1 MLKNPTHSPSATSC
15 SSGYA
20 TPSRRN
26 TAILRD
32 LLDSRADNTQ
42 YHPLARSPQRQD
54 ASEPLI
60 PTPPKVP
67 PPAPQFLTKSSSKK
81 RAPNTPL
88 HSDTTRRYQ
97 EAYDEMH
104 DILSALHVAQVDL
117 PGNPWRQVKC
127 WDHLKYFW
135 KHMCRAIYVCIVPAS
150 SRHFGKSGDELDDGT
165 EYETDSEG
173 APHEREL
180 RSRCL
185 VLPTSFWREWWDLLL
200 LALIVYSAFMV
211 PLRVCFSADAT
222 GYWLGFEI
230 IISIIF
236 VLDIV
241 ANFNT
246 VFFDPIKGKW
256 VLSRRRIAKRYAE
269 SWLWL
274 DLPGSVP
281 VELIDIA
288 WHGAAGHAGALGLL
302 RMLRLFRLL
311 RLLRLLKIDEYVEV
325 LENATDMNLR
335 FTRIIFMVLKVMFLA
350 HVLGCFWFGMHLIN
364 SGDPEVPT
372 WARVYDDGRAVQDD
386 TPLEV
391 QYIYSIYWAVTT
403 LTTVGYGDVVPVND
417 SERIFGVGSMLVS
430 ALVFGYM
437 MSNMSSLVAA
447 MDRTQAIVEEKVRLH
462 PGLRDA
468 SAPIPRAPTPR
479 SPLSGPCPKQSLLPS
494 RPALPFP
501 TPPSPRLLPH
511 ASFPTPPSP
520 RHPRSPLQFDQVKE
534 YVTWRSLPRGLA
546 VRFKKHYK
554 FYYQKK
560 SAFDELAL
568 LDGLS
573 PSLRNE
579 VTSFVLRMTLGSLP
593 LFKDLTPE
601 FQMDVFPLIR
611 NVSYLK
617 GEVVFKRGEPSRAL
631 FFLLSGEVLVYS
643 SACVMP
649 IARYTPTAEITL
661 MRDST
666 NVEVMRTIFNGCL
679 GESVLTGRRRSVT
692 MVAAG
697 PTEMLL
703 LTKQGILDLFD
714 KNYKSA
720 SSLVEMVKVTLDK
733 KDRLSMV
740 VMRFMISMQHR
751 GSTSWAALIVQK
763 RWRKF
768 LKISLFQ
775 GGSIMARY
783 AAGATVPS
791 PYVSSPWTQV
801 RTQDTSERRETTTAE
816 ENGKAGSFESPREPP
831 VWGDI
836 RKARSPVADSREK
849 LPTVPTAATLAAIQ
863 QAEARV
869 SALLAELKAG
879 LAAGSGNTVSQP
891 EDSPT
896 SPRRTLISPPSPSRS
911 SSTKSP

>member
-1 MLKNPTHSPSATSC
+1 
-15 SSGYA
+15 
-20 TPSRRN
+20 
-26 TAILRD
+26 
-32 LLDSRADNTQ
+32 
-42 YHPLARSPQRQD
+42 
-54 ASEPLI
+54 
-60 PTPPKVP
+60 
-67 PPAPQFLTKSSSKK
+67 
-81 RAPNTPL
+81 
-88 HSDTTRRYQ
+88 
-97 EAYDEMH
+97 MH

-127 WDHLKYFW
+127 WDHLGYFW

-150 SRHFGKSGDELDDGT
+150 SRQFGKSSDELDDGT

-200 LALIVYSAFMV
+200 LALIMYSAFTV

-256 VLSRRRIAKRYAE
+256 VLSRRRIAKRYSE

-281 VELIDIA
+281 VELIDVA
-288 WHGAAGHAGALGLL
+288 WYGAAGHSGALGLL

-335 FTRIIFMVLKVMFLA
+335 FTRIIFMVLKVLFLA
-350 HVLGCFWFGMHLIN
+350 HVLGCFWFGMHMIN

-417 SERIFGVGSMLVS
+417 SERTFGVGSMLVS

-462 PGLRDA
+462 PGQRAA
-468 SAPIPRAPTPR
+468 SCPDSPCPAPRPPAPCPPLLSRASHRLVPLAPT
-479 SPLSGPCPKQSLLPS
+479 
-494 RPALPFP
+494 
-501 TPPSPRLLPH
+501 PRLLPH

-520 RHPRSPLQFDQVKE
+520 RLLPHVVLGLPFQFDQVKE

-579 VTSFVLRMTLGSLP
+579 VTSFVLRMTLGNLP

-611 NVSYLK
+611 NVSYVK

-631 FFLLSGEVLVYS
+631 FFLLSGEVLVYT
-643 SACVMP
+643 SACVVP
-649 IARYTPTAEITL
+649 IAKYTPTAEITL
-661 MRDST
+661 MRDSS
-666 NVEVMRTIFNGCL
+666 NVEVMRTVFNGCL

-692 MVAAG
+692 MVASG

-720 SSLVEMVKVTLDK
+720 RSLVEMVKVTMDK

-740 VMRFMISMQHR
+740 MMRFMISMQHR

-775 GGSIMARY
+775 GGSIMARC
-783 AAGATVPS
+783 AAGSTVPS
-791 PYVSSPWTQV
+791 SYVSSPWTQV
-801 RTQDTSERRETTTAE
+801 RTQDESETRETTTAE
-816 ENGKAGSFESPREPP
+816 ENGKVGPFESPIESPI
-831 VWGDI
+831 WGDI

-849 LPTVPTAATLAAIQ
+849 TVPTAATLAAIQ

-879 LAAGSGNTVSQP
+879 LAAGPGNAASLP

-896 SPRRTLISPPSPSRS
+896 SPRRILISPPSPSRS
-911 SSTKSP
+911 SSTKPP

>member
-1 MLKNPTHSPSATSC
+1 MPQSPSATSS

-26 TAILRD
+26 SAILRD

-60 PTPPKVP
+60 PSPPKVP

-88 HSDTTRRYQ
+88 HNDTTRRYQ

-127 WDHLKYFW
+127 WDHLGYFW
-135 KHMCRAIYVCIVPAS
+135 KHMFRAIYVCIVPAS
-150 SRHFGKSGDELDDGT
+150 SRQFGKSSDELDDGT

-200 LALIVYSAFMV
+200 LALIMYSAFTV

-256 VLSRRRIAKRYAE
+256 VLSRRRIAKRYSE

-281 VELIDIA
+281 VELIDVA
-288 WHGAAGHAGALGLL
+288 WYGAAGHSGALGLL

-335 FTRIIFMVLKVMFLA
+335 FTRIIFMVLKVLFLA
-350 HVLGCFWFGMHLIN
+350 HVLGCFWFGMHMIN

-417 SERIFGVGSMLVS
+417 SERTFGVGSMLVS

-447 MDRTQAIVEEKVRLH
+447 MDRTQAIVEEK
-462 PGLRDA
+462 
-468 SAPIPRAPTPR
+468 
-479 SPLSGPCPKQSLLPS
+479 
-494 RPALPFP
+494 
-501 TPPSPRLLPH
+501 
-511 ASFPTPPSP
+511 
-520 RHPRSPLQFDQVKE
+520 FDQVKE
-534 YVTWRSLPRGLA
+534 GLA

-579 VTSFVLRMTLGSLP
+579 VTSFVLRMTLGNLP

-611 NVSYLK
+611 NVSYVK

-631 FFLLSGEVLVYS
+631 FFLLSGEVLVYT
-643 SACVMP
+643 SACVVP
-649 IARYTPTAEITL
+649 IAKYTPIAEITL
-661 MRDST
+661 MRDSS
-666 NVEVMRTIFNGCL
+666 NVEVMRTVFNGCL

-692 MVAAG
+692 MVASG

-720 SSLVEMVKVTLDK
+720 RSLVEMVKVTMDK

-740 VMRFMISMQHR
+740 MMRFMISMQHR

-775 GGSIMARY
+775 GGSIMARC
-783 AAGATVPS
+783 AAGSTVPS
-791 PYVSSPWTQV
+791 SYVSSPWTQV
-801 RTQDTSERRETTTAE
+801 RRQDESETRETTTAE
-816 ENGKAGSFESPREPP
+816 ENGKVGPFESPIESPI
-831 VWGDI
+831 WGDI

-849 LPTVPTAATLAAIQ
+849 MPTMPTAATLAAIQ

-879 LAAGSGNTVSQP
+879 LAAGPGNAASQP

-896 SPRRTLISPPSPSRS
+896 SPRRILISPPSPSRS
-911 SSTKSP
+911 SSTKPL

>member
-649 IARYTPTAEITL
+649 IAKYTPTAEITL

>member
-430 ALVFGYM
+430 ALDFGYM

-649 IARYTPTAEITL
+649 IAKYTPTAEITL

-666 NVEVMRTIFNGCL
+666 NVEVMRTVFNGCL

>member
-372 WARVYDDGRAVQDD
+372 WARVYDGGRAVQDD

-511 ASFPTPPSP
+511 VI
-520 RHPRSPLQFDQVKE
+520 LG
-534 YVTWRSLPRGLA
+534 LP
-546 VRFKKHYK
+546 
-554 FYYQKK
+554 
-560 SAFDELAL
+560 
-568 LDGLS
+568 
-573 PSLRNE
+573 
-579 VTSFVLRMTLGSLP
+579 
-593 LFKDLTPE
+593 
-601 FQMDVFPLIR
+601 
-611 NVSYLK
+611 
-617 GEVVFKRGEPSRAL
+617 
-631 FFLLSGEVLVYS
+631 
-643 SACVMP
+643 
-649 IARYTPTAEITL
+649 
-661 MRDST
+661 
-666 NVEVMRTIFNGCL
+666 
-679 GESVLTGRRRSVT
+679 
-692 MVAAG
+692 
-697 PTEMLL
+697 
-703 LTKQGILDLFD
+703 
-714 KNYKSA
+714 
-720 SSLVEMVKVTLDK
+720 
-733 KDRLSMV
+733 
-740 VMRFMISMQHR
+740 
-751 GSTSWAALIVQK
+751 
-763 RWRKF
+763 
-768 LKISLFQ
+768 
-775 GGSIMARY
+775 
-783 AAGATVPS
+783 
-791 PYVSSPWTQV
+791 
-801 RTQDTSERRETTTAE
+801 
-816 ENGKAGSFESPREPP
+816 
-831 VWGDI
+831 
-836 RKARSPVADSREK
+836 
-849 LPTVPTAATLAAIQ
+849 
-863 QAEARV
+863 
-869 SALLAELKAG
+869 
-879 LAAGSGNTVSQP
+879 
-891 EDSPT
+891 
-896 SPRRTLISPPSPSRS
+896 S
-911 SSTKSP
+911 SSTK

>member
-1 MLKNPTHSPSATSC
+1 MAQSPSATSS

-26 TAILRD
+26 SAILRD

-60 PTPPKVP
+60 PSPPKVP

-127 WDHLKYFW
+127 WDHLGYFW

-150 SRHFGKSGDELDDGT
+150 SRQFGKSSDELDDGT

-200 LALIVYSAFMV
+200 LALIMYSAFTV

-256 VLSRRRIAKRYAE
+256 VLSRRRIAKRYSE

-281 VELIDIA
+281 VELIDVA
-288 WHGAAGHAGALGLL
+288 WYGAAGHSGALGLL

-335 FTRIIFMVLKVMFLA
+335 FTRIIFMVLKVLFLA
-350 HVLGCFWFGMHLIN
+350 HVLGCFWFGMHMIN

-417 SERIFGVGSMLVS
+417 SERTFGVGSMLVS

-447 MDRTQAIVEEKVRLH
+447 MDRTQAIVEEK
-462 PGLRDA
+462 
-468 SAPIPRAPTPR
+468 
-479 SPLSGPCPKQSLLPS
+479 
-494 RPALPFP
+494 
-501 TPPSPRLLPH
+501 
-511 ASFPTPPSP
+511 
-520 RHPRSPLQFDQVKE
+520 FDQVKE

-579 VTSFVLRMTLGSLP
+579 VTSFVLRMTLGNLP

-611 NVSYLK
+611 NVSYVK

-631 FFLLSGEVLVYS
+631 FFLLSGEVLVYT
-643 SACVMP
+643 SACVVP
-649 IARYTPTAEITL
+649 IAKYTPTAEITL
-661 MRDST
+661 MRDSS
-666 NVEVMRTIFNGCL
+666 NVEVMRTVFNGCL

-692 MVAAG
+692 MVASG

-703 LTKQGILDLFD
+703 LTKQDILDLFD

-720 SSLVEMVKVTLDK
+720 RSLVEMVKVTMDK

-775 GGSIMARY
+775 GGSIMARC
-783 AAGATVPS
+783 AAGSTVPS
-791 PYVSSPWTQV
+791 SYVSSPWTQV
-801 RTQDTSERRETTTAE
+801 RTQDESETRETTTAE
-816 ENGKAGSFESPREPP
+816 ENGKVGPFESPIESPI
-831 VWGDI
+831 WGDI

-849 LPTVPTAATLAAIQ
+849 MPTMPTAATLAAIQ

-879 LAAGSGNTVSQP
+879 LAAGPGNAASQP

-896 SPRRTLISPPSPSRS
+896 SPRRILISPPSPSRS
-911 SSTKSP
+911 SSTKPP